1 MRPLDIGIA
10 FELRSAFALPADAPV
25 DALEEYDTMST
36 IDGLADALRSLGHRP
51 RPLGGGRALIDTLL
65 ANPPDLVFNIA
76 EGWGTRSREAQ
87 VPALC
92 EMLGVP
98 CSHSDPLTMGLTLDK
113 PLAKRVVQAAG
124 VRTAPFAVVDSLDQV
139 AAIDLE
145 WPLFVKPAAE
155 GSSMGVR
162 VTSRVADR
170 DALTVEVQRCL
181 SAYRQPALVE
191 RYLPGIEVT
200 VGIGGSGDRAR
211 VLGSMEIAPASG
223 AAADFVYSLESK
235 HEYQKLVR
243 YYAPP
248 QHPTPAQ
255 MADAEA
261 TALAAYRALGC
272 RDVARVDLRFD
283 AHSRANFIEVNPLPG
298 LNPVTGD
305 LVVMT
310 KLLGRSYDD
319 LIRVIVEEA
328 VSRYPALC
336 DAGVDQVRFS

>member
-10 FELRSAFALPADAPV
+10 FELRSSFALPAGAPV
-25 DALEEYDTMST
+25 DALEEYDTIST
-36 IDGLADALRSLGHRP
+36 IDGLADALTSLGHHP
-51 RPLGGGRALIDTLL
+51 RPLGGGRALIETML
-65 ANPPDLVFNIA
+65 AKPPDLVFNLA

-98 CSHSDPLTMGLTLDK
+98 CTHSDPLTMALTLDK
-113 PLAKRVVQAAG
+113 PLAKRVVRSAG
-124 VRTAPFAVVDSLDQV
+124 VRTAPFVVVDSLDQV
-139 AAIDLE
+139 AAIDLG

-170 DALTVEVQRCL
+170 DALMVEVQRCL
-181 SAYRQPALVE
+181 SAYRQPVLVE

-200 VGIGGSGDRAR
+200 VGIHGSGNRAR

-223 AAADFVYSLESK
+223 AAADFVYGLESK
-235 HEYQKLVR
+235 REYLTLVR
-243 YYAPP
+243 YFAPP
-248 QHPTPAQ
+248 RHPTPAQ
-255 MADAEA
+255 IADAEA

-272 RDVARVDLRFD
+272 RDVARVDVRFD
-283 AHSRANFIEVNPLPG
+283 ADNRANFIEVNTLPG
-298 LNPVTGD
+298 LSPVTGD

-310 KLLGRSYDD
+310 KLLGRRYED
-319 LIRVIVEEA
+319 LIAAIVEA
-328 VSRYPALC
+328 TL
-336 DAGVDQVRFS
+336 VRCPQLRETVPLS

>member
-36 IDGLADALRSLGHRP
+36 IDGLADALRSLGHHP

-113 PLAKRVVQAAG
+113 PLAKRVVHAAG
-124 VRTAPFAVVDSLDQV
+124 VRTAPFVVVDSPDQV

-223 AAADFVYSLESK
+223 AAADFVYGLESK

-283 AHSRANFIEVNPLPG
+283 ADNRANFIEVNPLPG

-310 KLLGRSYDD
+310 KLLGRTYDD
-319 LIRVIVEEA
+319 LIRIIVEEA

>member
-1 MRPLDIGIA
+1 MRRLDIGIA
-10 FELRSAFALPADAPV
+10 FELRSAFALPADAPA

-36 IDGLADALRSLGHRP
+36 IDGLADAIRSLGHHP
-51 RPLGGGRALIDTLL
+51 RLLGGGRALVEAMLTR
-65 ANPPDLVFNIA
+65 PPDLVFNNA

-98 CSHSDPLTMGLTLDK
+98 YSHSDPLTMGLTLDK
-113 PLAKRVVQAAG
+113 PLAKRVVDAGG
-124 VRTAPFAVVDSLDQV
+124 VRTAPFVVVDSLDQV

-170 DALTVEVQRCL
+170 DALLVEVQRCL
-181 SAYRQPALVE
+181 SAYRQPVLVE

-200 VGIGGSGDRAR
+200 VGVRGSGDRAR

-223 AAADFVYSLESK
+223 TAADFVYGLESK
-235 HEYQKLVR
+235 HEYQQLVH

-248 QHPTPAQ
+248 HHPAPAQ
-255 MADAEA
+255 VADAEA

-272 RDVARVDLRFD
+272 RDVARVDVRFD
-283 AHSRANFIEVNPLPG
+283 EDDHANFIEVNPLPG

-310 KLLGRSYDD
+310 KLLGRRYED
-319 LIRVIVEEA
+319 LIAAIVDETL
-328 VSRYPALC
+328 VRYPQLVAC
-336 DAGVDQVRFS
+336 DKLPT

>member
-65 ANPPDLVFNIA
+65 AKPPDLVFNNA

-113 PLAKRVVQAAG
+113 SLAKRVVCSAG
-124 VRTAPFAVVDSLDQV
+124 VSTAPFVVVDSLEHV
-139 AAIDLE
+139 AAIDLG
-145 WPLFVKPAAE
+145 WPLFVKPVAE

-170 DALTVEVQRCL
+170 DALLAEVQRCL
-181 SAYRQPALVE
+181 SAYRQPVLVE

-200 VGIGGSGDRAR
+200 VGIRGSGDRAR
-211 VLGSMEIAPASG
+211 VLGSMEIAPVSG
-223 AAADFVYSLESK
+223 AAADFVYGLESK
-235 HEYQKLVR
+235 HEYLKLVR
-243 YYAPP
+243 YHAPP
-248 QHPTPAQ
+248 HHPTPSQ

-261 TALAAYRALGC
+261 TALTAYRALGC

-283 AHSRANFIEVNPLPG
+283 ADNRANFIEVNPLPG

-310 KLLGRSYDD
+310 KLLGRTYDD
-319 LIRVIVEEA
+319 LIRTIVEEA
-328 VSRYPALC
+328 VGRYPAFR
-336 DAGVDQVRFS
+336 DAAIET